1 MTKLQFIKIKKLKN
15 MKRIYFIV
23 AIAIFATTSAFA
35 QADSQDV
42 IYIKSVKFATP
53 LLEKWIAEYSKVN
66 PEVKIAVADKNVEAE
81 NVDIQLLASDGQEVN
96 QQSYAIGRYSVLP
109 IASKGNALLGELQ
122 KKKLNTKRIKEL
134 FFEKDLLDDDYEDA
148 KDKYNATIYSVVNA
162 SSVANAFASHF
173 GYEPSKLKGKK
184 ISGDEIYLINAV
196 QKDQTG
202 VTFNNLSYL
211 FDINSRKLKSN
222 IALLPLDLKREY
234 SEVIAEANLD
244 KVIDLLETKSI
255 DLIPVEGIQ
264 FVASHTPDA
273 QTNQFLQWVATDGQA
288 YNHQF
293 GFLNVDK
300 KALAQH

>member
-1 MTKLQFIKIKKLKN
+1 MKKLF
-15 MKRIYFIV
+15 FIAAV
-23 AIAIFATTSAFA
+23 AAFTTGALA
-35 QADSQDV
+35 QNNEKDV
-42 IYIKSVKFATP
+42 IYIRSVKFATP

-66 PEVKIAVADKNVEAE
+66 PEVKIAVADKTVDAE
-81 NVDIQLLASDGQEVN
+81 SVDIQLLASDGQTDN
-96 QQSYAIGRYSVLP
+96 QQAFTIGRYAVLP
-109 IASKGNALLGELQ
+109 IASKNSTVLSTLQ
-122 KKKLNTKRIKEL
+122 KKKLNNKRIKEL
-134 FFEKDLLDDDYEDA
+134 FFEKDILDDDYDEDDA

-162 SSVANAFASHF
+162 SSVANAFANHF
-173 GYEPSKLKGKK
+173 GYEPSRLRGKK

-202 VTFNNLSYL
+202 VTFNNLSYIY
-211 FDINSRKLKSN
+211 DINSRTLKSN

-244 KVIDLLETKSI
+244 KVINLLETKTI

-273 QTNQFLQWVATDGQA
+273 QTNQFLHWVATEGQA

-293 GFLNVDK
+293 GFLNADK

>member
-1 MTKLQFIKIKKLKN
+1 MKK
-15 MKRIYFIV
+15 IYFIV
-23 AIAIFATTSAFA
+23 AVAIFATTSASA

-66 PEVKIAVADKNVEAE
+66 PEVKIAVADKTVEPE
-81 NVDIQLLASDGQEVN
+81 SVDIQLLASDGQTAN
-96 QQSYAIGRYSVLP
+96 QKAFTIGRYAVLP
-109 IASKGNALLGELQ
+109 IASKNSTVLSTLQ
-122 KKKLNTKRIKEL
+122 KKKLNNKRIKEL
-134 FFEKDLLDDDYEDA
+134 FFEKDILDDDYDEDDA

-196 QKDQTG
+196 QKDQNG
-202 VTFNNLSYL
+202 VTFNNLSYV
-211 FDINSRKLKSN
+211 FDINSRTLKNN

-244 KVIDLLETKSI
+244 KVIALLETKTI

-273 QTNQFLQWVATDGQA
+273 QTEQFLQWVATEGQA

-293 GFLNVDK
+293 GFLNADK